1 MQSFMFPV
9 DERLII
15 RSSEDKMK
23 ATAIFCPNEKGGK
36 PLEKKDIIT
45 IINESK
51 VSYGLNQGL
60 IAKLLEGQWE
70 YNKSYEIASGYE
82 GADGEDGKL
91 ECFFNTG
98 EKNYTPKV
106 TGDGTVD
113 YKNLGL
119 IEYVEKGT
127 LLARITPPT
136 KAINGKDVYGK
147 ELRKVHGKAAPRL
160 PKGRNTQV
168 SEDGM
173 TLIASESGQI
183 LYINGIVSIMEF
195 AEIKGDVDNST
206 GNINFNGSVVIHG
219 NVLSGFKVHAT
230 GNIDIR
236 GFIEGGEV
244 ISGGNIKVGKEII
257 GMNKSYI
264 EAKGNINCMLI
275 KNADVYTQGNIYSD
289 GIMHSNIKCD
299 GSLELKGK
307 KGILVGGKAVVR
319 KEIDANIIGSPMST
333 NTEIKV
339 GIDVEVFDKYR
350 VRVDE
355 LLNLRK
361 HFEEVSAIISGV
373 NKIKDVNLL
382 PEVKK
387 KSYIN
392 TLYEAQ
398 RIKNRIDE
406 LQEEVITLKG
416 ELDKYKHSGKV
427 YARQLIHSGVNLQ
440 IGNAI
445 INIKDSVYGAIAVN
459 EDGYI
464 KLLSI

>member
-15 RSSEDKMK
+15 NVSEDRMS
-23 ATAIFCPNEKGGK
+23 ATAIFYPSEKGGRQ
-36 PLEKKDIIT
+36 LEKKDIIT

-51 VSYGLNQGL
+51 VTYGIDQELVERL
-60 IAKLLEGQWE
+60 SEGQRE
-70 YNKSYEIASGYE
+70 YNKFYEIAKGYE
-82 GADGEDGKL
+82 GAEGEDGKL

-98 EKNYTPKV
+98 EKNYAPKV
-106 TGDGTVD
+106 ASDGTVD

-136 KAINGKDVYGK
+136 KGINGKDVYGR
-147 ELRKVHGKAAPRL
+147 ELRRPHGKAAPRL
-160 PKGRNTQV
+160 PKGRNTVV
-168 SEDGM
+168 SKDG
-173 TLIASESGQI
+173 TELIASESGQI

-195 AEIKGDVDNST
+195 VEIKGDVNNAT

-244 ISGGNIKVGKEII
+244 VSGGNIKVGKEII

-264 EAKGNINCMLI
+264 EAKGNVSCMLI
-275 KNADVYTQGNIYSD
+275 KNADVYAQGNIYSD

-307 KGILVGGKAVVR
+307 KGILVGGKIIVR
-319 KEIDANIIGSPMST
+319 KEIDVNIIGSPMST
-333 NTEIKV
+333 STDIKV
-339 GIDVEVFDKYR
+339 GIDVELFDKYKTR
-350 VRVDE
+350 AEE
-355 LLNLRK
+355 LLDLKK
-361 HFEEVSAIISGV
+361 HFEEISTVISGV

-382 PEVKK
+382 PAAKK

-398 RIKNRIDE
+398 RLKNRIDE
-406 LQEEVITLKG
+406 LQTEIIALRSD
-416 ELDKYKHSGKV
+416 LDKYKHSGRI
-427 YARQLIHSGVNLQ
+427 YARQIIHSGVSLQ
-440 IGNAI
+440 IGNAVM
-445 INIKDSVYGAIAVN
+445 NIRDSVYGAIVVN
-459 EDGYI
+459 EDGHI